1 MFIFLHIWYTTNLFI
16 FARQIVELTQN
27 VNGLGNQ
34 MNDLADENE
43 ELRERLG
50 LDPKETVDLTDYRNR
65 EFSSHI
71 RIVIR
76 YVF

>member
-1 MFIFLHIWYTTNLFI
+1 M
-16 FARQIVELTQN
+16 
-27 VNGLGNQ
+27 NGLGNQ

-71 RIVIR
+71 TIVISLELYYMIFHSCLHMLDAFCR
-76 YVF
+76 LT

>member
-1 MFIFLHIWYTTNLFI
+1 MFIFLHIWYTINLFI

-71 RIVIR
+71 TILIR
-76 YVF
+76 

>member
-16 FARQIVELTQN
+16 FVRQIVELTQN

-71 RIVIR
+71 TILIR
-76 YVF
+76 

>member
-1 MFIFLHIWYTTNLFI
+1 MFIFFHIWYTINLFI

-71 RIVIR
+71 TILIR
-76 YVF
+76 

>member
-1 MFIFLHIWYTTNLFI
+1 M
-16 FARQIVELTQN
+16 
-27 VNGLGNQ
+27 NGLGNQ
-34 MNDLADENE
+34 INDLADENE

-71 RIVIR
+71 INNCNKICLQMYYMIFQSCLHMLDAFCRLT
-76 YVF
+76 